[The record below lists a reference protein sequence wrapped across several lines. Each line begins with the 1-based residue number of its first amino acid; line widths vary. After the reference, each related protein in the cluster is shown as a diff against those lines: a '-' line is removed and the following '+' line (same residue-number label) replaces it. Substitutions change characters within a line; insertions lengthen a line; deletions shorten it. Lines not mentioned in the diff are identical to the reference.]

1 VLVRSLEFLQS
12 LLKSWKLQAMNNQNW
27 MAVAL
32 IVIGIIG
39 VNFFYVSDL
48 LMGSDVIRLGTKSLI
63 AIGGA
68 NLIALSGAWM
78 IVRNH

>member
-1 VLVRSLEFLQS
+1 
-12 LLKSWKLQAMNNQNW
+12 MNNQSW

-32 IVIGIIG
+32 IVIGMIG
-39 VNFFYVSDL
+39 VNFFYISDL
-48 LMGSDVIRLGTKSLI
+48 LMGSDTIHLGVKSLI

-78 IVRNH
+78 IVRKN

>member
-1 VLVRSLEFLQS
+1 
-12 LLKSWKLQAMNNQNW
+12 MNNQSW

-32 IVIGIIG
+32 IVIGMIG
-39 VNFFYVSDL
+39 VNFFYISDL
-48 LMGSDVIRLGTKSLI
+48 LIGSDTIRLGVKSLI

-78 IVRNH
+78 IVRKN

>member
-1 VLVRSLEFLQS
+1 
-12 LLKSWKLQAMNNQNW
+12 MNNQSW

-48 LMGSDVIRLGTKSLI
+48 LMGSDSIRLGAKSLI

-78 IVRNH
+78 MARKS